1 MNIFAT
7 DPCPYQSARN
17 LDDKRVVKMCLETA
31 QMLSTA
37 ALVLWRYEEIFDA
50 PLLKPAYQ
58 KHPCTVWAGENTH
71 HFYWLVQHGI
81 ALCELYTKVYGKT
94 HKNEELIRWF
104 TPCTKRSECLPPA
117 RFANCAANAS
127 LGLDFKYE
135 KNTHRAYQ
143 LYLYTRWYYDKRP
156 PTWRG
161 RDAPKFFFPT
171 ET

>member
-7 DPCPYQSARN
+7 DPCPFQSARN

-37 ALVLWRYEEIFDA
+37 ARVLFGKEIAEMA
-50 PLLKPAYQ
+50 PLLKDAYP
-58 KHPCTVWAGENTH
+58 KHPCTLWASAHTH
-71 HFYWLVQHGI
+71 NFYWLAQHGV
-81 ALCELYTKVYGKT
+81 ALSDLYTSIYGKV
-94 HKNEELIRWF
+94 HKN
-104 TPCTKRSECLPPA
+104 TPLLRYFVPTDRSLALPPVE
-117 RFANCAANAS
+117 FANCAANAS

-161 RDAPKFFFPT
+161 RGAPKFFFPT